1 MAELNATARRN
12 ITIDFDTCMNHP
24 KKLTSDFH
32 RLDVRELAR
41 EGFMTPGYTFPWRVG
56 SGAVVHIDVA
66 HDARIYLRRG
76 SFVRTICTQQSKC
89 HFGGER
95 LWWTCPQCGNRC
107 AVLHGD
113 NADFACRACKRLTY
127 ATQKER
133 APDRA
138 FRRAN
143 RTRRT
148 LGWPPGVMHGIG
160 PKPLGMR
167 WATFDKLL
175 RTYNADV
182 VEAFSAFPN
191 TGSAIETRLLHTVGR
206 ITGDQTLQAEFA

>member
-1 MAELNATARRN
+1 
-12 ITIDFDTCMNHP
+12 MNHP

-41 EGFMTPGYTFPWRVG
+41 EGFMKSGYTFPWRLG
-56 SGAVVHIDVA
+56 SGVVVHIEVA
-66 HDARIYLRRG
+66 YDERIYLRRG
-76 SFVRTICTQQSKC
+76 SFVQTICTQQSKC

-95 LWWTCPQCGNRC
+95 PWWTCPHCGNRC
-107 AVLHGD
+107 AVLHDDG
-113 NADFACRACKRLTY
+113 NDFACRSCHRLTY
-127 ATQKER
+127 ASQKER

-143 RTRRT
+143 RTREA

-167 WATFDKLL
+167 WATFEKRLK
-175 RTYNADV
+175 TYNAEV
-182 VEAFSAFPN
+182 VEAFSSFPN
-191 TGSAIETRLLHTVGR
+191 TASAIENRLLHAVGR
-206 ITGDQTLQAEFA
+206 ITGDHPLQTDFA